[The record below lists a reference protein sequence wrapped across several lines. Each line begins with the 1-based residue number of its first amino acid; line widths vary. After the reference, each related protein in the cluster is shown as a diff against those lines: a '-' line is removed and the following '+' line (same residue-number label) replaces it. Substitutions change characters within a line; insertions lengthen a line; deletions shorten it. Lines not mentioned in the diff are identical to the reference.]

1 MTERERVEE
10 VRLFF
15 RLKKKE
21 FAELLGHAYPQNYS
35 NYLKGKSNLSIKMLK
50 SIKEH
55 NSNINT
61 DWILYGEGEMFVS
74 NNDISGGHKII
85 NGDNNH
91 AQIGDNSKSKINSN
105 NSNTTEVEYLKKEIK
120 NLNKLLSSK
129 DQQLEDKEARLRDK
143 ERFIALLE
151 KNQK

>member
-61 DWILYGEGEMFVS
+61 DWLLYGEGQMLTGRSSVNS
-74 NNDISGGHKII
+74 QNITNNDGTISQISN
-85 NGDNNH
+85 NGDNTT
-91 AQIGDNSKSKINSN
+91 IN
-105 NSNTTEVEYLKKEIK
+105 NSNELGILKNEVVHLRKEIEHLKK
-120 NLNKLLSSK
+120 S
-129 DQQLEDKEARLRDK
+129 LEDKEEIIRLLKR
-143 ERFIALLE
+143 
-151 KNQK
+151 